1 MSLFPDFEYTR
12 IFPAIDLRGG
22 RCVRLVEG
30 RRDAEIHYGDDP
42 VAVALDWVEQGAEC
56 LHIIDLGAA
65 FGEADSAGVIL
76 EIASQ
81 VDVPVQ
87 TGGGIRDGGA
97 VSRFLDGGVARV
109 LLGTRAFR
117 DPDFLARE
125 VERYGENRVVACL
138 DTRDGQVQISGWE
151 EESGLDLAAGIDLVR
166 GAGVR
171 RLLVTA
177 TDRDGTLSGPR
188 IELIERVL
196 AEGDMRVIA
205 AGGIGSLEDVDSLL
219 RLSHP
224 LLEGVVVGRALYEG
238 KVRLADAVERARAN
252 IDVISGKKKGCS
264 GILRT
269 LTWFFPD

>member
-1 MSLFPDFEYTR
+1 MSLFPDFEYSR

-22 RCVRLVEG
+22 RFVRLVQG

-42 VAVALDWVEQGAEC
+42 VAVAQNWVEQGAEC
-56 LHIIDLGAA
+56 LHVIDLGSA
-65 FGEADSAGVIL
+65 FGEEDSAEVIL
-76 EIASQ
+76 EIASR

-87 TGGGIRDGGA
+87 TGGGIRDAEA

-117 DPDFLARE
+117 DPEFLAAE
-125 VERYGENRVVACL
+125 VERYGESRVVACL
-138 DTRDGQVQISGWE
+138 DTRDGQVQVAGWE
-151 EESGLDLAAGIDLVR
+151 EDSGLDLAGGIDLVR

-188 IELIERVL
+188 VELIERVL
-196 AEGDMRVIA
+196 EEGDMRVIA

-219 RLSHP
+219 SLSHS
-224 LLEGVVVGRALYEG
+224 LLEGVVVGRGRGEGQGSCAL
-238 KVRLADAVERARAN
+238 RSR
-252 IDVISGKKKGCS
+252 IWS
-264 GILRT
+264 
-269 LTWFFPD
+269 

>member
-1 MSLFPDFEYTR
+1 MSLFPDFEYSR

-22 RCVRLVEG
+22 RFVRLVEG

-42 VAVALDWVEQGAEC
+42 VAVALGWVEQGAEC

-65 FGEADSAGVIL
+65 FGEEDSAGVIL
-76 EIASQ
+76 DIAAR

-87 TGGGIRDGGA
+87 TGGGIRDAEA
-97 VSRFLDGGVARV
+97 VSRFLDGGIARV
-109 LLGTRAFR
+109 LLGTRAFK

-125 VERYGENRVVACL
+125 VERYGESRVVACL
-138 DTRDGQVQISGWE
+138 DTRDDQVQVAGWE

-188 IELIERVL
+188 VELVERVL
-196 AEGDMRVIA
+196 SEGDIRVIA
-205 AGGIGSLEDVDSLL
+205 AGGIGSLADVDSLL
-219 RLSHP
+219 SLSHP

-238 KVRLADAVERARAN
+238 TVALDSAVELARERGEG
-252 IDVISGKKKGCS
+252 VS
-264 GILRT
+264 
-269 LTWFFPD
+269 